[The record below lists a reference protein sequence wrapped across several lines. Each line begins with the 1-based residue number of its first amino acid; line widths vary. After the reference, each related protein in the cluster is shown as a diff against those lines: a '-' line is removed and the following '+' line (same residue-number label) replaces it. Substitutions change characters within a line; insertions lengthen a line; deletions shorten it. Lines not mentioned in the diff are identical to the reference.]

1 MPLYTFCPYTC
12 FCVVNKTLPHV
23 LQLIELC
30 GDVGVVT
37 VPTDPSKLEE
47 VFTQLLD
54 VISARMK
61 MLDLNLVFILIDNV
75 DLLVV
80 R

>member
-1 MPLYTFCPYTC
+1 M
-12 FCVVNKTLPHV
+12 
-23 LQLIELC
+23 
-30 GDVGVVT
+30 
-37 VPTDPSKLEE
+37 PTDPSKLEE

-61 MLDLNLVFILIDNV
+61 MLGLNLVFILIDNV

-80 R
+80 RWYKLYRMQLIPENVIGAVKC